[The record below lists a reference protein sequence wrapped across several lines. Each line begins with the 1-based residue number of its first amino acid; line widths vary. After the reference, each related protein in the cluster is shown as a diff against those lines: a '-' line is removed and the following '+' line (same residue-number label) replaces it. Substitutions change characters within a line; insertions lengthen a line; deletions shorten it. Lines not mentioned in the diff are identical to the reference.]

1 MSHDKKNTE
10 QELVKVESNKTLSND
25 IVMINKSESTKPLNI
40 SSHDKKEKKLSQRK
54 MLVAEPK
61 KTKRKYNYP
70 NNFVSTSK
78 YNLITFFPK
87 ALLYQ
92 FTRYANIY
100 FLMIAIIQLIPAV
113 SPLSPITAIA
123 PLTIVLLISIV
134 REGIE
139 DYYRHVSDEKE
150 NTEVVLKFDGRN
162 FIEDLSKN
170 LEVGDIVKVE
180 EYGVIPADL
189 ILISCKNLNKIAYLE
204 TANLDGEKN
213 LKPKNCIAQIFN
225 MFKDIDNCVRI
236 KATIVFENPNS
247 DLSKFNGRLKINYKH
262 DYSVNIKQ
270 LLYKGTILKN
280 TPWAIGVVVY
290 TGKETKIILNS
301 QKQSSKTS
309 HLEDLVNF
317 LILFI
322 FLFQLCLCIV
332 LAIICSLWNRSSG
345 MKTNYYLIQ
354 NTDPNIL
361 GLISFWSY
369 LLLLNTMIPISLIV
383 SIEIVKYAQGFFM
396 NNDIEL
402 YSTVKDKYKLIVK
415 LDFAK

>member
-1 MSHDKKNTE
+1 MSHDIKNTE
-10 QELVKVESNKTLSND
+10 LELGKTESNKALINDYAMSNKTD
-25 IVMINKSESTKPLNI
+25 TTKPLILPPNN
-40 SSHDKKEKKLSQRK
+40 KKKNNTSQRK
-54 MLVAEPK
+54 MFLAQPD

-78 YNLITFFPK
+78 YSIITFFPK
-87 ALLYQ
+87 ALLLQ

-100 FLMIAIIQLIPAV
+100 FLMIAIVQLIPAV
-113 SPLSPITAIA
+113 SPLSPVTAIA
-123 PLTIVLLISIV
+123 PLSIVLLISIV

-150 NTEVVLKFDGRN
+150 NTEIVRKYDGKN
-162 FIEDLSKN
+162 YIEDLSKN

-180 EYGVIPADL
+180 EYGIIPADM

-213 LKPKNCIAQIFN
+213 LKPKTCIPQIFN
-225 MFKDIDNCVRI
+225 MFKDIDTTLRI
-236 KATIVFENPNS
+236 KGKMIYENPNS
-247 DLSKFNGRLKINYKH
+247 DLSKFNGRLKINSKI
-262 DYSVNIKQ
+262 DFAVNVKQ

-301 QKQSSKTS
+301 QNQSSKTS
-309 HLEDLVNF
+309 HMEILVNF

-322 FLFQLCLCIV
+322 FFFQLGLCII
-332 LAIICSLWNRSSG
+332 LAIICSIWNRSAG
-345 MKTNYYLIQ
+345 TNTNYYLKQ
-354 NTDPNIL
+354 DTDPNIL

-396 NNDIEL
+396 NNDVEM
-402 YSTVKDKYKLIVK
+402 YSSIKDKYISL
-415 LDFAK
+415 

>member
-1 MSHDKKNTE
+1 MSNDKRNIE
-10 QELVKVESNKTLSND
+10 QELVKIETNKTLSNELV
-25 IVMINKSESTKPLNI
+25 INNKSESTKPLNI
-40 SSHDKKEKKLSQRK
+40 SSSDKKEKKLSQRK
-54 MLVAEPK
+54 MLVADPK

-78 YNLITFFPK
+78 YNVITFFPK

-100 FLMIAIIQLIPAV
+100 FLMIAIVQLIPAV

-150 NTEVVLKFDGRN
+150 NTEGVFKFDGRN

-213 LKPKNCIAQIFN
+213 LKPKNCIPQVFN
-225 MFKDIDNCVRI
+225 MFKDIDTCVRM
-236 KATIVFENPNS
+236 KATMVFENPNS

-262 DYSVNIKQ
+262 DYAVNIKQ

-309 HLEDLVNF
+309 HLENLVNF

-322 FLFQLCLCIV
+322 FFFQLCLCIV

-345 MKTNYYLIQ
+345 SKTNYYLIQ

-396 NNDIEL
+396 NNDIEM
-402 YSTVKDKYKLIVK
+402 YSSIKDKYKL
-415 LDFAK
+415 L